1 MYTAWQVGLAK
12 HHCTMN
18 TDKPYPPTLI
28 CHNIINILSSLKNR
42 HSNVFEYEFGGFRPK
57 LDLPF
62 ESCKS
67 NYRKK
72 IYGNWFAI
80 WKRGVCLRCETVK
93 TWENQFRVPKVFGPL
108 WGPQLKLQTRKV
120 SHKFYKTVCFRFENL
135 SARIWNIFLN
145 LHFKFAPSGLFTVW
159 NVILSELFD
168 QRQTFCLQFSCAAA
182 SRQRMYSRLS
192 QHSAAGSFP
201 LVLVSFVLPVFRSIC
216 LAVAVQQLFFIVNL

>member
-1 MYTAWQVGLAK
+1 M
-12 HHCTMN
+12 
-18 TDKPYPPTLI
+18 
-28 CHNIINILSSLKNR
+28 
-42 HSNVFEYEFGGFRPK
+42 
-57 LDLPF
+57 
-62 ESCKS
+62 
-67 NYRKK
+67 
-72 IYGNWFAI
+72 
-80 WKRGVCLRCETVK
+80 K

-182 SRQRMYSRLS
+182 SRQRMFSRLS
-192 QHSAAGSFP
+192 LHSAAGSFP

-216 LAVAVQQLFFIVNL
+216 LAVQQLHLRIVISRSERTVTYPMTLLKPMTHPRAGLRCGIPSVRSRIYMAGLARAFPF